1 MRLPSL
7 RNHVGV
13 QVFVAV
19 RLERTEQIMRVVAA
33 SIARIPAPVGRPP
46 PLVGVRPADG
56 DLAAEKRYGAFKVA
70 AVSLQLGHGQRI
82 QWGCLGCPAGVISV
96 IPSGGGRAS
105 ASMAGVVQ
113 IIDEVCGAR
122 RRGRQHRDVPGP
134 GGAEPGGRTV
144 LETGIQGL
152 VGEDGGTAVHQDPR
166 GGPGPPEVLGR
177 DARRHAGGPGPIS
190 RRIAL
195 RIVGEAGPDCSSVAL
210 DMANCFRI

>member
-152 VGEDGGTAVHQDPR
+152 VLSLIH
-166 GGPGPPEVLGR
+166 
-177 DARRHAGGPGPIS
+177 I
-190 RRIAL
+190 
-195 RIVGEAGPDCSSVAL
+195 
-210 DMANCFRI
+210 